1 MNSLGINS
9 GLYRDELKEK
19 WIEDE
24 SEGDVD
30 EEEMEQVG
38 SEENVSEVRKHVNG
52 DIGLTRPET
61 FQVPIKR
68 FYFYYQVGNL
78 TLARYLNGK

>member
-1 MNSLGINS
+1 MSSLGIKS
-9 GLYRDELKEK
+9 GLHRDELKEK
-19 WIEDE
+19 WKEDE

-52 DIGLTRPET
+52 DIALTRPET
-61 FQVPIKR
+61 LQVPI
-68 FYFYYQVGNL
+68 
-78 TLARYLNGK
+78 

>member
-1 MNSLGINS
+1 MSSLGINS
-9 GLYRDELKEK
+9 GLHRDELKEK
-19 WIEDE
+19 WKEDE

-52 DIGLTRPET
+52 DIALTRPET
-61 FQVPIKR
+61 LQVPI
-68 FYFYYQVGNL
+68 
-78 TLARYLNGK
+78 

>member
-1 MNSLGINS
+1 MESSDTEQEIVNPYLELVNSLGINS

-61 FQVPIKR
+61 FQVPI
-68 FYFYYQVGNL
+68 
-78 TLARYLNGK
+78 